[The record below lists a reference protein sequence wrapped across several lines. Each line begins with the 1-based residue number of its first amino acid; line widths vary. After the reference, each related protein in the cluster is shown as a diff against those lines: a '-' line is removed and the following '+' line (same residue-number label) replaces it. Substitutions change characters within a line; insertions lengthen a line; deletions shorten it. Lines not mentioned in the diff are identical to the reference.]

1 MNASIM
7 FSSSRFRGQS
17 SNGTN
22 NNNNASSTN
31 SSSSST
37 TNSANP
43 STHQQQRMNNDESS
57 NNRSSLSNITAT
69 IGKCEPFG
77 EIGIDTNGIDQT
89 VKNIPGLGLF
99 Y

>member
-1 MNASIM
+1 M

-17 SNGTN
+17 SNGTSN
-22 NNNNASSTN
+22 NNANASSTN

-37 TNSANP
+37 TANSN
-43 STHQQQRMNNDESS
+43 STNNATQQQQRMNCDDS
-57 NNRSSLSNITAT
+57 NNTSNSLANVTVN

-77 EIGIDTNGIDQT
+77 EIGIDTNCVDQT
-89 VKNIPGLGLF
+89 VKNISGLGLF